1 MANAAVLADH
11 VAGRNGTTTAAD
23 GSAAAAST
31 LRSAQ
36 AHRRNRLRRTLHFII
51 AALLTVLGLELTFYL
66 VLAPRLRITTI
77 QVASD
82 LALSDAEVLAMA
94 GLTGNELFFSVDTA
108 TIGARLEQHPLV
120 RAAAIQL
127 RFPDALFLTVTARQP
142 LAVVLT
148 ATSTGAVV
156 PALVDESGF
165 VYRAGLPAGEP
176 APDLPLV
183 SGLPPELV
191 QVGAHLPAGVALLLQ
206 DLDDLRTT
214 RPALVALI
222 SELELVP
229 TGDAGAHRTAD
240 GSAADGSAADGP
252 APDGPVPD
260 GPAADASAWAA
271 GFDTVL
277 YPIGYTTP
285 LRLGPRLVA
294 HDLAEA
300 FVLLELWRTR
310 AASHELPSLR
320 ELDLRAGP
328 PVAVTDQPGAVAG
341 QPVAATGQPV
351 AATGT
356 PAAGGGA

>member
-11 VAGRNGTTTAAD
+11 VAGRNGTTTAAG
-23 GSAAAAST
+23 GSAAAART

-66 VLAPRLRITTI
+66 VLAPRLRIATI

-120 RAAAIQL
+120 RAAALQL

-191 QVGAHLPAGVALLLQ
+191 QVGAHLPAGVVLLLR

-214 RPALVALI
+214 RPALAALI

-240 GSAADGSAADGP
+240 GP
-252 APDGPVPD
+252 APDGL
-260 GPAADASAWAA
+260 AADASAWAA

-328 PVAVTDQPGAVAG
+328 PVAVTDQAVAVTDQAGAGAGQPGAV
-341 QPVAATGQPV
+341 
-351 AATGT
+351 TGT